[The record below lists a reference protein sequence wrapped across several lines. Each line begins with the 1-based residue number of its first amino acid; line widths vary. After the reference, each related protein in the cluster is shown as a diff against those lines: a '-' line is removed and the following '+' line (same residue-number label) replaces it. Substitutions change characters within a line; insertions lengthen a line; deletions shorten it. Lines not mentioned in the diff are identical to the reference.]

1 MSQLT
6 LLLIDDEVGV
16 RESLKMVFNKD
27 FRILEA
33 DSIEAAVQ
41 KAREERPDLVILD
54 VLLPGTDGL
63 QVLKQIKEIIPD
75 CEVII
80 LTALT
85 TEHTALTAREHGA
98 FDCVIKPFDIE
109 ELRLKVAQARE
120 KVAKKSA

>member
-120 KVAKKSA
+120 KVAKISA